1 MSIHPPLSPDG
12 EAIRQFVSVMFRDAD
27 IGTYVSLRAFR
38 DDASHVF
45 GISAHQVT
53 DDLPRL
59 AVAAEQEA
67 MRAANAPFPV
77 VFAPPVATFGNRD
90 KADEASL
97 ANGLALSVE
106 CDVTPGAARARLEDL
121 LGPATVV
128 VASGG
133 EWIDP
138 ASGKVEPKLHLH
150 WRLTEPT
157 REQADHALLKQ
168 ARQIAQRLVGAD
180 ASNTPMV
187 HPIRWPGSWH
197 RKTTPRLARIL
208 ALNEASEIDLREAL
222 ETLKEAAAA
231 VGVGGAASGTKEAP
245 TTGTGEA
252 RDTAELIRAVMTA
265 EDYHAPLAALAMRYL
280 KAGMPDG
287 QVVLTLR
294 GIMLA
299 VPVEQRDVVDGVAQ
313 AGRWQARF
321 HDIPRAVQTAR
332 AKIGNRP
339 SDATQSPGGD
349 WPEPVDFLGDA
360 ELTGAPQLRA
370 EHLPEAIAP
379 FVFDTAARMG
389 VDPAAVALCAIVACA
404 SVICDDWAVQP
415 RIHDNI
421 WTENAVL
428 WGALVGDPSIMKTPV
443 LAAATKP
450 IDALDAQARAEHAV
464 AMRKWKA
471 DAAAAKAAGNQPG
484 AVPPQPK
491 LERYMVEG
499 TTIEAFSEVLRDDDD
514 AKQIAPARKVLVR
527 QDEMSGW
534 VGDMDRYKA
543 GGKGGGD
550 RAAYLRLF
558 NGGRYVI
565 DRVGRGT
572 FAIPNWSACVLG
584 GIQPEPIQ
592 RIARGA
598 DDDGLLQ
605 RFLYCV
611 PAGQADGEDRC
622 PDQAALSRYAALFPA
637 LSVLHP
643 SRLDA
648 FHPGGKFRP
657 VVFHRDAHAERKA
670 IDALVKAQAAMPD
683 TSQRLKASLGK
694 WSGIYARIALT
705 FHLIE
710 IADANAR
717 GVQPPVSVV
726 ISHDTARRAAAYMR
740 DILLPHLLRADALL
754 YLTRQTGHS
763 RWIAGFILAHEGAR
777 DTKRITSRDITR
789 AYGALKAPEHRREL
803 AEVMETLEM
812 MGWVR
817 AEPQANGAKHP
828 AAWQVNPKL
837 HQTFAAQ
844 AAAERERRQRAKDE
858 MLEAIRRHRQDNS
871 Q

>member
-1 MSIHPPLSPDG
+1 
-12 EAIRQFVSVMFRDAD
+12 
-27 IGTYVSLRAFR
+27 
-38 DDASHVF
+38 
-45 GISAHQVT
+45 
-53 DDLPRL
+53 
-59 AVAAEQEA
+59 
-67 MRAANAPFPV
+67 
-77 VFAPPVATFGNRD
+77 
-90 KADEASL
+90 
-97 ANGLALSVE
+97 
-106 CDVTPGAARARLEDL
+106 
-121 LGPATVV
+121 
-128 VASGG
+128 
-133 EWIDP
+133 
-138 ASGKVEPKLHLH
+138 
-150 WRLTEPT
+150 
-157 REQADHALLKQ
+157 
-168 ARQIAQRLVGAD
+168 
-180 ASNTPMV
+180 
-187 HPIRWPGSWH
+187 
-197 RKTTPRLARIL
+197 
-208 ALNEASEIDLREAL
+208 
-222 ETLKEAAAA
+222 
-231 VGVGGAASGTKEAP
+231 
-245 TTGTGEA
+245 
-252 RDTAELIRAVMTA
+252 
-265 EDYHAPLAALAMRYL
+265 
-280 KAGMPDG
+280 MPDG

-299 VPVEQRDVVDGVAQ
+299 VPVEQRDTANGVMQ

-332 AKIGNRP
+332 AKIGDRP
-339 SDATQSPGGD
+339 SDATQSPGGV

-415 RIHDNI
+415 RIHDDT
-421 WTENAVL
+421 WTVNAVL

-443 LAAATKP
+443 LAAAPKP

-471 DAAAAKAAGNQPG
+471 DAAAAKAAGNPPG
-484 AVPPQPK
+484 AAPPQPK

-543 GGKGGGD
+543 GGRGGGD

-592 RIARGA
+592 RIAREA
-598 DDDGLLQ
+598 ADDGLLQ

-611 PAGQADGEDRC
+611 PAGQADGEDRR

-648 FHPGGKFRP
+648 LHPSGKFQP
-657 VVFHRDAHAERKA
+657 VVFHCDAHAERKA

-694 WSGIYARIALT
+694 WSGLYARIALT
-705 FHLIE
+705 FHLID

-726 ISHDTARRAAAYMR
+726 LSHDTARRAAAYMR

-754 YLTRQTGHS
+754 YLTRQTGHA
-763 RWIAGFILAHEGAR
+763 RWIAGFILANEGAR
-777 DTKRITSRDITR
+777 DAGRITQRDITR
-789 AYGALKAPEHRREL
+789 AYGALRAPEHRREL
-803 AEVMETLEM
+803 AEVMETLEV

-817 AEPQANGAKHP
+817 AEPPANGAKHP

-837 HQTFAAQ
+837 HQTFVAQ
-844 AAAERERRQRAKDE
+844 AAAERERRQRAKEE
-858 MLEAIRRHRQDNS
+858 MLEAIRRHRQENS